1 MHVDGPNLWWKN
13 AINYTSKLYYIYT
26 KYLIGLSILHQ
37 IITVVTAMTVIWSKV
52 TLESTN
58 EQANERGKNDLR
70 IRAWGSTGLF
80 ILATSV
86 NILVSISYD
95 L

>member
-1 MHVDGPNLWWKN
+1 MHVDGPKLWWKN

-26 KYLIGLSILHQ
+26 KYLIGLSILNQ

-58 EQANERGKNDLR
+58 EQVNARGKNDLG
-70 IRAWGSTGLF
+70 IRTCGSTGLL

>member
-1 MHVDGPNLWWKN
+1 MHFDGPKLWCRN
-13 AINYTSKLYYIYT
+13 EINYTSKLYYIYT

-58 EQANERGKNDLR
+58 EQANERGKVDLHF
-70 IRAWGSTGLF
+70 RACGSTGWF
-80 ILATSV
+80 IVATSV
-86 NILVSISYD
+86 NILVSTSYD